1 MIGYGVAALAAA
13 AGSLAGYQSMAPT
26 GQWYGRTFTGLQSGT
41 KKLALT
47 YDDGPNERDTPR
59 LLEVLAKHGV
69 TATFFMIGRY
79 VRLRPDLAREVAR
92 AGHAIGNHTYS
103 HPPLTFETQPQIR
116 AQLEECEKVLAE
128 AIGDHAK
135 IFRPPF
141 GARRPAVLRIVREM
155 GLEPVM
161 WNVTGYDWNASSVE
175 AIETKVYRRIRGGN
189 VVLLHDGGH
198 LGMGADRSKTVEAT
212 NRLIGRYKGEGYRF
226 VSIPEMM
233 GGEADNR
240 RA

>member
-1 MIGYGVAALAAA
+1 MCGFARI
-13 AGSLAGYQSMAPT
+13 S
-26 GQWYGRTFTGLQSGT
+26 
-41 KKLALT
+41 
-47 YDDGPNERDTPR
+47 
-59 LLEVLAKHGV
+59 
-69 TATFFMIGRY
+69 
-79 VRLRPDLAREVAR
+79 AREVAR

-189 VVLLHDGGH
+189 VILLHDGGH
-198 LGMGADRSKTVEAT
+198 LGMGADRFE
-212 NRLIGRYKGEGYRF
+212 NGRSYK
-226 VSIPEMM
+226 SI
-233 GGEADNR
+233 DWSL
-240 RA
+240 